1 MPPWPSGDWISNGPR
16 RDPAES
22 DMLFR
27 GWRRA
32 FQLFRPV
39 EDDVD
44 LLERSSG
51 RVLDHQESPAI
62 RRYVV
67 VSVQP
72 GHPKIC
78 TLKQYPRRTRL
89 DRGPGANGH
98 RHDSIRSPIK
108 QLASVR

>member
-1 MPPWPSGDWISNGPR
+1 MPPRPSGDWISYGPR

-32 FQLFRPV
+32 FHLFRPV

-44 LLERSSG
+44 LLERSSR
-51 RVLDHQESPAI
+51 RVLDHQESPAV

-72 GHPKIC
+72 RHPKIR
-78 TLKQYPRRTRL
+78 TLKQYLRRTRF
-89 DRGPGANGH
+89 DRWSGANGH
-98 RHDSIRSPIK
+98 RHHSIRSPIK